1 MEPKAQAEVILSV
14 FPDPAFIPLVTAFL
28 ENSAQAQGLAR
39 KEALALTLAG
49 EEVFTYLCPLLQ
61 PGEHL
66 EVRSVKGGYYV
77 RADFIFTARELNLRA
92 FNLASTVSL
101 EDEAG
106 LNELG
111 LLIASRSV
119 DQFTLTRNRNRI
131 QLSLLKEKAYP
142 RGESGQAPLP
152 GPVET
157 YTIKSPNTAAL
168 KWLAQQIGEGYSS
181 LELPASFR
189 YPGKLVDMVESQ
201 AFQAAL
207 AEGPAGEVSGGVVWH
222 WVGERT
228 VECFGPYIFP
238 PGSSP
243 AMAEALID
251 ACLASLAR
259 TPAVG
264 LINRWPTLDFPRNY
278 FEALGTLF
286 DQETGGV
293 LRETPH
299 YFRQLTEDPGCA
311 VWSAP
316 ELEPFLKEE
325 YRRLVLPR
333 EIRLVR
339 PWGESRA
346 EFSVLASALDRT
358 RKTVTLRPVL
368 TGADIEENI
377 RRHRRLFQ
385 GEKIIYC
392 YLELDLGQ
400 PWQADFAGPLL
411 LNGFIPRLIIPYGG
425 VGDLVIFQWRN
436 V

>member
-1 MEPKAQAEVILSV
+1 LKPKAHQEVKLSV
-14 FPDPAFIPLVTAFL
+14 FPDPAFIPLVMAFL

-49 EEVFTYLCPLLQ
+49 EEVFTYLCRLVS
-61 PGEHL
+61 PGQHL
-66 EVRSVKGGYYV
+66 EIHSVQGGYYV
-77 RADFIFTARELNLRA
+77 RTDFIFSARELNLRA
-92 FNLASTVSL
+92 FNLTSTVSL

-111 LLIASRSV
+111 LLIASRAV
-119 DQFTLTRNRNRI
+119 DHFTLTQDQTRV
-131 QLSLLKEKAYP
+131 QLSLIKEKAYP
-142 RGESGQAPLP
+142 RGESGQTPLP
-152 GPVET
+152 QPVET
-157 YTIKSPNTAAL
+157 YTIKTPDTAAL
-168 KWLAQQIGEGYSS
+168 KWLAQQLGEAYP
-181 LELPASFR
+181 LPDLPVSFR

-207 AEGPAGEVSGGVVWH
+207 AEGPAGEVSGGVFWH
-222 WVGERT
+222 WAGERT

-238 PGSSP
+238 PGSNP
-243 AMAEALID
+243 AMAEALIN

-264 LINRWPTLDFPRNY
+264 LINRWSTIDFPRAY
-278 FEALGTLF
+278 FESLGTLL
-286 DQETGGV
+286 DQEAGGG
-293 LRETPH
+293 LKERPH
-299 YFRQLTEDPGCA
+299 YFRQITEDPGCA

-333 EIRLVR
+333 EIRLVK

-377 RRHRRLFQ
+377 RQHRRLFHR
-385 GEKIIYC
+385 EKIIHC
-392 YLELDLGQ
+392 YLELDLAQ
-400 PWQADFAGPLL
+400 PWQADFTAPLL
-411 LNGFIPRLIIPYGG
+411 LNGFTPRLVIPYGG
-425 VGDLVIFQWRN
+425 VGDLVLFQGRN
-436 V
+436 A